1 MTDELKNIPS
11 KVNLEQFDISAFSK
25 DKIRELFRSGRVP
38 TAEAMVDEVFLRSI
52 KVHATD
58 LHFEPMEFELRI
70 RYSIQGTLKNLV
82 TLPKEISDNL
92 TNVIK
97 TKANL
102 NTFEKKKPQEGRFSL
117 TIANQ
122 EFDLRVGTV
131 PVMFGERIAIRILT
145 KNTRVANIEE
155 LGFTSENLLKMRKV
169 LHRPNGLFLVTGPP
183 SSGKSTTIYAGVND
197 VKSADKIVISIESP
211 IEYKL
216 DFASQVQLS
225 SDKSF
230 SYADALRV
238 VLRQNANI
246 IMLGEIRDPETG
258 TVAAEAAISGN
269 LVLSTIL
276 ANDAIG
282 AIFRLIN
289 LGVTP
294 YWIASSLIGILNQ
307 QLVRKICPACK
318 EEYKLSEAEHSEF
331 IHLFSDHTHFYRG
344 KGCPECNGTGFSG
357 RTAIHEIL
365 IINDQIRDLIYQQ
378 GAILAIKEAARAS
391 GFEGIFIDA
400 VKKVNSGLIAIS
412 ELYKALG

>member
-25 DKIRELFRSGRVP
+25 DKIRDLFRSGRVP
-38 TAEAMVDEVFLRSI
+38 TAEAMVDEIFLRSL
-52 KVHATD
+52 KAHATD
-58 LHFEPMEFELRI
+58 LHFEPMELEFRI
-70 RYSIQGTLKNLV
+70 RYSVQGVLKKLV
-82 TLPKEISDNL
+82 VLPKDISENL

-117 TIANQ
+117 TLANQ

-145 KNTRVANIEE
+145 KNTRIASIEE
-155 LGFTSENLLKMRKV
+155 LGFTTENLLKMRKI
-169 LHRPNGLFLVTGPP
+169 LQRSNGLFLVTGPP
-183 SSGKSTTIYAGVND
+183 SSGKSTTIYATVND
-197 VKSADKIVISIESP
+197 IKSTDKIVISIESP

-225 SDKSF
+225 LDKSF

-238 VLRQNANI
+238 ILRQNANI
-246 IMLGEIRDPETG
+246 IMLGEIRDSETG
-258 TVAAEAAISGN
+258 TVAAEAALSGN
-269 LVLSTIL
+269 LVLSSIL

-294 YWIASSLIGILNQ
+294 YWIASSLIGIVNQ

-318 EEYKLSEAEHSEF
+318 EEYKLSEAEHLEF
-331 IHLFSDHTHFYRG
+331 INLFADDTHFYRG
-344 KGCPECNGTGFSG
+344 KGCPACDGTGFSG

-365 IINDQIRDLIYQQ
+365 IINDQIRDLIYQH
-378 GAILAIKEAARAS
+378 GSIIAIKEAARAS
-391 GFEGIFIDA
+391 GFESIFIDA
-400 VKKVNSGLIAIS
+400 MKKVNSGIITVS